1 MAAHGRPL
9 GRYGVAVASTSFRA
23 ALLLMAAGCTASVG
37 SIGAVLGRD
46 NESQALYVRDVPGG
60 LAAERAGLIPG
71 DEIVMIDGV
80 YVRDLSSPQLR
91 DRLRGAV
98 GSAVELTVVRG
109 SDVRRVRVV
118 RSELKANEG
127 IKPKEEQV
135 VP

>member
-1 MAAHGRPL
+1 MASR
-9 GRYGVAVASTSFRA
+9 SWSA

-46 NESQALYVRDVPGG
+46 NESQALYVRDVPRG

-71 DEIVMIDGV
+71 DELVMVDGV
-80 YVRDLSSPQLR
+80 YVRDLSSAQLR

-109 SDVRRVRVV
+109 GDVRRVRVV
-118 RSELKANEG
+118 RSELKAHEG
-127 IKPKEEQV
+127 LKPREEQI

>member
-1 MAAHGRPL
+1 MASRSWS
-9 GRYGVAVASTSFRA
+9 V
-23 ALLLMAAGCTASVG
+23 ALLLMAAGCSASVG

-46 NESQALYVRDVPGG
+46 NESETLYVRDVPEG

-80 YVRDLSSPQLR
+80 HVRDLTSTQVR
-91 DRLRGAV
+91 ERLRGPP

-109 SDVRRVRVV
+109 RDVRRVRVV
-118 RSELKANEG
+118 RSALKPHEG
-127 IKPKEEQV
+127 LKPREEQI

>member
-1 MAAHGRPL
+1 MASR
-9 GRYGVAVASTSFRA
+9 SWSA
-23 ALLLMAAGCTASVG
+23 ALLLMAAGCSASVG

-46 NESQALYVRDVPGG
+46 NESETLYVRDVPEG

-80 YVRDLSSPQLR
+80 YVRDLTSTQVR
-91 DRLRGAV
+91 ERLRGPP

-118 RSELKANEG
+118 RGALKPHEG
-127 IKPKEEQV
+127 IKPREEQI